1 MVTKRQIKKIKQQ
14 LQPKNEEVNI
24 EVWLVDDE
32 IADLHGEKVL
42 SRQEYDDYIARKKAE
57 SEENGEELIHIEV
70 TAPKERRE
78 YQKKS

>member
-1 MVTKRQIKKIKQQ
+1 MVTKRQIKKLMKQ
-14 LQPKNEEVNI
+14 LQPKEEVNI
-24 EVWLVDDE
+24 EVWLDDDE

>member
-1 MVTKRQIKKIKQQ
+1 MVTKRQIKKLMQQ
-14 LQPKNEEVNI
+14 LQPKEEVNI